1 VLGDL
6 GTRDRP
12 VLTRLQHHGSTPLAV
27 ALDVDAWLG
36 PVDPDSDVASATFLT
51 SLGWRAVGVRPADR
65 LPTVWQELGRRAGG
79 IVDSRAE
86 QPVSLVPPGVMN
98 R

>member
-12 VLTRLQHHGSTPLAV
+12 VLTRLQHHGATPLAV

-36 PVDPDSDVASATFLT
+36 PVDPASDVAAATVLT
-51 SLGWRAVGVRPADR
+51 SLGGRAVGVRPADR
-65 LPTVWQELGRRAGG
+65 LPSVWQELGRRAGG

-86 QPVSLVPPGVMN
+86 HPVPLTPPGMVN